1 MRTNVASLARRYFA
15 DFVARD
21 RRGVDELLTDDFT
34 FSSPRDDHIGK
45 AKYFERCWPNGD
57 KFRDIRIVKL
67 VTDDDEAFVLYDCE
81 TKEGET
87 FRNTELL
94 RFAGEKLR
102 EIDVY
107 FGRTL

>member
-1 MRTNVASLARRYFA
+1 
-15 DFVARD
+15 
-21 RRGVDELLTDDFT
+21 
-34 FSSPRDDHIGK
+34 
-45 AKYFERCWPNGD
+45 
-57 KFRDIRIVKL
+57 VKL
-67 VTDDDEAFVLYDCE
+67 VTDDNEAFVLYDCE

-94 RFAGEKLR
+94 RFAGDKLE